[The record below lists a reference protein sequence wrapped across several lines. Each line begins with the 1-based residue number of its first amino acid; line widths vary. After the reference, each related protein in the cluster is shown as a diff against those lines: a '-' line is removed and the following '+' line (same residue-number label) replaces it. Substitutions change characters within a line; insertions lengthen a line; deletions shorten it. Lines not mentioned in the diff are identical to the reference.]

1 MARIPYADLSN
12 PATHNIVERIVA
24 ERGSVLHLYQM
35 LLHSLPLAEGWLTYL
50 TAIRQKLEIKGS
62 IREMVIIRVA
72 LINGAEYEAEQ
83 HTPVAV
89 KEGMSLEQVMALAS
103 WEKSELFD
111 DDEKAVLAL
120 TDEMTLHVQVRKDT
134 FERVLGKYGQS
145 TTVELIATIAAYN
158 MVSRVIEALEIS
170 VKDARE
176 L

>member
-1 MARIPYADLSN
+1 
-12 PATHNIVERIVA
+12 
-24 ERGSVLHLYQM
+24 
-35 LLHSLPLAEGWLTYL
+35 
-50 TAIRQKLEIKGS
+50 
-62 IREMVIIRVA
+62 
-72 LINGAEYEAEQ
+72 
-83 HTPVAV
+83 
-89 KEGMSLEQVMALAS
+89 MALAS

-111 DDEKAVLAL
+111 YYEKAVLAL

-134 FERVLGKYGQS
+134 LERVLGKYGQS

>member
-1 MARIPYADLSN
+1 MARIPYADLYQPTTQN
-12 PATHNIVERIVA
+12 LVKRIVA
-24 ERGSVLHLYQM
+24 ERGSLLHLYHM
-35 LLHSLPLAEGWLTYL
+35 LLHSVPLAEGWLAYL
-50 TAIRQKLEIKGS
+50 TAIRQKLGIKGS

-72 LINGAEYEAEQ
+72 LITGAKYEAQQ
-83 HTPVAV
+83 HTPIAV
-89 KEGMSLEQVMALAS
+89 EEGMSLDQVMALS
-103 WEKSELFD
+103 NWENSELFD

-120 TDEMTLHVQVRKDT
+120 TDEMTRHVQVRKDT

-170 VKDARE
+170 VEDARE